1 MATSLTESNKC
12 LCKRYQLQTFQ
23 KMINFTLY
31 FSFLLSTFIMC
42 VITYHSGYCAM
53 RQQLENSSH
62 KNAKTEGLAK
72 LMSGGQVIAFI
83 LTLKVIL
90 NKILL

>member
-1 MATSLTESNKC
+1 
-12 LCKRYQLQTFQ
+12 
-23 KMINFTLY
+23 MINLTLY

-42 VITYHSGYCAM
+42 VITYHSGYCAI

-72 LMSGGQVIAFI
+72 LMRDGQVIAFI

-90 NKILL
+90 NKKLL

>member
-1 MATSLTESNKC
+1 
-12 LCKRYQLQTFQ
+12 
-23 KMINFTLY
+23 MINLTLY
-31 FSFLLSTFIMC
+31 FSFLLSTFIMF